1 MTNTSQTFKF
11 IIVGSMGTGKTSL
24 MTRFTENDFYPEIPH
39 TMGVEFATKIVTV
52 MKEPVKIQIW
62 DTAGQE
68 RFRAVTRSYFRGSA
82 GVLLVF
88 DVTRRSTFNQISGW
102 LNDAKTLTN
111 PNSVIFLVGNKI
123 DLEDRQVS
131 REEAE
136 NFALENE
143 LQYMETSAK
152 TGNNVEETF
161 METARVVYERVK
173 QGKLDVTATNAR
185 TKTSEKISV
194 KPDSYVQMQKKKT
207 GCC

>member
-1 MTNTSQTFKF
+1 MTQDEKTLKILLIGNSL
-11 IIVGSMGTGKTSL
+11 VGKSSLLLRFCDNRFNEDMGTTIGVDF
-24 MTRFTENDFYPEIPH
+24 RFSSIELDGE
-39 TMGVEFATKIVTV
+39 EAKL
-52 MKEPVKIQIW
+52 QIW